1 AGAGLGLAVAKAII
15 EAHEGQIE
23 LESPYEGVESGTRF
37 TVRLPRHLRT
47 PDMKRKEWAK

>member
-1 AGAGLGLAVAKAII
+1 LAVAKAII